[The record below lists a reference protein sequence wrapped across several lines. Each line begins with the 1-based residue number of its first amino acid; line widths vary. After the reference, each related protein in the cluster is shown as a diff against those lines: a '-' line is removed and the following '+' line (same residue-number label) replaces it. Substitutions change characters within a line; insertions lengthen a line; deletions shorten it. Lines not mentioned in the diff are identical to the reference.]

1 MDTKTQNIVITVL
14 GLVLVA
20 CLWFTF
26 NLFGKSGSPDD
37 TEIATPIEESARNV
51 DLDFDK
57 VDVDIDKLRAQ
68 FGDNI
73 DSIYAAEFPDD
84 EEVDYGKLLG
94 DEKTSYAP
102 KTTSYDGNI
111 PAYMVI
117 AGAFST
123 DDNAETFRKMLI
135 GKGFDSA
142 EVVKFTSSKYTSI
155 CVNRTNSLSTAKSQ
169 VDELKA
175 MNIEAYVHTRKTK
188 K

>member
-14 GLVLVA
+14 GFVLVA

-26 NLFGKSGSPDD
+26 NLFGKSASNDE
-37 TEIATPIEESARNV
+37 TEIATPIEESARSL

-57 VDVDIDKLRAQ
+57 VDVDIDELRAQ

-73 DSIYAAEFPDD
+73 DSVYAAEFPED
-84 EEVDYGKLLG
+84 EEVDYGKLA
-94 DEKTSYAP
+94 DKKPSYAP
-102 KTTSYDGNI
+102 KPASYDADV
-111 PAYMVI
+111 PPYMVI

-135 GKGFDSA
+135 DKGFEGA
-142 EVVKFTSSKYTSI
+142 EVVKFQSSKYTSI
-155 CVNRTNSLSTAKSQ
+155 CVNRTNSLSMAKSQ
-169 VDELKA
+169 VDDLKG